1 MMDGLNTTEATNVLA
16 ALSERIIGFDPA
28 AISPKAIE
36 VAKAGIADT
45 IGVTLAGYPEPC
57 TQILLST
64 PGVADAPGPCS
75 ILGAKRKTSA
85 LDATL
90 VNGIASHALDFD
102 DFSDVLGGHQSVPLV
117 PVLFALAEE
126 HGLTGRQLIDAY
138 VVGFEVEHR
147 FAMALHPHHYDKGW
161 HPTATLG
168 IFGTV
173 ASAAYALGLNATQ
186 TTRALAIAASLAAGI
201 KANFGTMTKPLH
213 VGHSGRS
220 GLMAVLMAHRGFE
233 ANSQAM
239 EHHQGF
245 FNVFNGEG
253 TFDATPLLSAWTLP
267 LTIELPSIGIKQFPC
282 CGSTHHAIAAMLDLR
297 ANDGV
302 TAENVEA
309 ITIHVHQ
316 RRFRHTNTAFPQ
328 SVLQAKFSQQYAV
341 ARALLDGAVRLKD
354 FEDDAFLQPEIVR
367 LLEKVTVVPF
377 GEPGGPEGGTW
388 DAEVSVKLNDGSTRT
403 KRIDNMVGRSGDNAM
418 SRDELYAKYADC
430 ASKVISADDAEASF
444 EALMDLETV
453 TDFGKL
459 TAHLAGR

>member
-1 MMDGLNTTEATNVLA
+1 MDGLNTTEATNVLA
-16 ALSERIIGFDPA
+16 ALAERITGFDPA
-28 AISPKAIE
+28 TITPKAIE

-45 IGVTLAGYPEPC
+45 IGVTLAGLPEPC
-57 TQILLST
+57 TQILLET
-64 PGVADAPGPCS
+64 PGVADAPGPCL
-75 ILGAKRKTSA
+75 ILGTNQRTSA

-173 ASAAYALGLNATQ
+173 AAAARALNLNAVQ
-186 TTRALAIAASLAAGI
+186 TTRAMAIAASLAAGI

-220 GLMAVLMAHRGFE
+220 GLMAVLLAQRGFE
-233 ANSQAM
+233 ANGQAM

-253 TFDATPLLSAWTLP
+253 TFDATPLLSAWTGP

-282 CGSTHHAIAAMLDLR
+282 CGSTHHAIAAMLALR
-297 ANDGV
+297 ADDGV
-302 TAENVEA
+302 TAGNVED

-354 FEDDAFLQPEIVR
+354 FENDAFLQPDVVR
-367 LLEKVTVVPF
+367 LLEKVAVVPF
-377 GEPGGPEGGTW
+377 GEPGAPEGGTW
-388 DAEVSVKLNDGSTRT
+388 DAEVAVTLTDGRKLS
-403 KRIDNMVGRSGDNAM
+403 KRIENMVGRSGDNAM
-418 SRDELYAKYADC
+418 TRDELFAKFEDC
-430 ASKVISADDAEASF
+430 AARVIPESAVGSAFD
-444 EALMDLETV
+444 ALMALESV
-453 TDFGKL
+453 DDFKGL
-459 TAHLAGR
+459 TAYLAGK